1 VSDTTGTAPRL
12 GRVEGKVALI
22 TGAARGQG
30 RAHAVRLAQE
40 GADVILV
47 DICAPIAGVPYAPA
61 TEDDLQETVKAV
73 EALDRRAVSVVA
85 DIRDQTRLRAAVDDA
100 VAELGGLDI
109 VVANAGINIA
119 GQWHEI
125 TEQVF
130 RDVVEVNL
138 FGTWNTLMVGAP
150 HLVARGGGSII
161 VTSSA
166 SGIKGLPFLTPYAA
180 SKHAVLGLA
189 RVFAAE
195 LAKDNVRVNTLHP
208 AGVRTEMTSPAAMAA
223 YGEGFAANPRL
234 VGMYQNM
241 LDVETTEPEDQANAV
256 LFLASDESRYV
267 TANAMT
273 VDLGSTQY

>member
-1 VSDTTGTAPRL
+1 MSDTTGTTSRT
-12 GRVEGKVALI
+12 GRVQGKIALV

-47 DICAPIAGVPYAPA
+47 DICAPIAGVPYLPA
-61 TEDDLQETVKAV
+61 TEDDLRETVKAV
-73 EALDRRAVSVVA
+73 EELDRRAVSVVA
-85 DIRDQTRLRAAVDDA
+85 DVRDLATLRAVVDDA

-109 VVANAGINIA
+109 VVANAGIMIA
-119 GQWHEI
+119 GQWHEV
-125 TEQVF
+125 TEQDF
-130 RDVVEVNL
+130 REVVEVNL

-166 SGIKGLPFLTPYAA
+166 AGLKGLPFLSSYVA

-208 AGVRTEMTSPAAMAA
+208 AGVRTEMTSPAGMAA
-223 YGEGFAANPRL
+223 YGEAFAANPRL
-234 VGMYQNM
+234 VGMYQTL
-241 LDVETTEPEDQANAV
+241 LDAETTEPEDQANAV
-256 LFLASDESRYV
+256 LFLASDESRFV
-267 TANAMT
+267 TGNAMT
-273 VDLGSTQY
+273 VDLGTTQY